1 MSVSTCPL
9 QPNVASVGSTS
20 LLRIEVEQVD
30 NENNDRWSGEFTAQ
44 CKHLFFIFYF
54 FVVIVIIIIIIT
66 VIILHTLSS
75 DIQSNP

>member
-44 CKHLFFIFYF
+44 CKHLFLIFFI
-54 FVVIVIIIIIIT
+54 VIVIIIIIIT